1 MAAKKEEVNNVG
13 NDALMNE
20 YLELVHSGEDYF
32 NRLASLIAAAKTEIH
47 IQTYIFEN
55 DSTGIKIAD
64 LLKAAASRNVKIHI
78 LLDGYGSSSFSNKK

>member
-32 NRLASLIAAAKTEIH
+32 NRLASLIAAADAEI
-47 IQTYIFEN
+47 
-55 DSTGIKIAD
+55 K
-64 LLKAAASRNVKIHI
+64 NVK
-78 LLDGYGSSSFSNKK
+78 